1 MREDPAERDLR
12 IIGAL
17 KRFGEMSLSEV
28 ASQVSMT
35 RMGALKRLASL
46 EEKGI
51 VGRRE
56 VRQGVG
62 RPMHI
67 FFLTDRAETILQ
79 ASYGKLLTE
88 FIDYL
93 ERDGRRSVITDFISA
108 RYEVQAQAYSLKC
121 SGLEGEE
128 LMKRIEGLRE
138 EDGYMPQLIKG
149 VGCYELLQ
157 FNCPIL
163 FVSRRVREACGMER
177 KMLSCVTG
185 MDVQVSHTI
194 AENGKVCRF
203 IFRPRSGDD
212 SP

>member
-1 MREDPAERDLR
+1 
-12 IIGAL
+12 
-17 KRFGEMSLSEV
+17 
-28 ASQVSMT
+28 
-35 RMGALKRLASL
+35 
-46 EEKGI
+46 
-51 VGRRE
+51 
-56 VRQGVG
+56 
-62 RPMHI
+62 MHI

-149 VGCYELLQ
+149 VAVTSCSSSTAPPYSS
-157 FNCPIL
+157 CPA
-163 FVSRRVREACGMER
+163 VREACGMER